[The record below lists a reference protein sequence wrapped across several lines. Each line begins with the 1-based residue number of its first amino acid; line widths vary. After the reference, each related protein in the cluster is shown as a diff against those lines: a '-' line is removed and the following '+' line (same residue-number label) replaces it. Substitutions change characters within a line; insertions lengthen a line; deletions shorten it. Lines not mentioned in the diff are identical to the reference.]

1 MRLRAISGRKTA
13 NAASA
18 LAGPLP
24 LPMNETSRRD
34 STAHSV
40 ERAFA
45 ILDQLRDSAGAMS
58 VSHLARS
65 TELSTTT
72 VHRLLATLRKCE
84 AVDQEPESRK
94 YRLSLKMLLYGK
106 AALDRYEWRTQV
118 HTALGELARNVGE
131 TAFMGTLDHFELV
144 YIDHVDSLDH
154 ELRIS
159 PQIGRR
165 QDAHTTAMGKV
176 LLAHHKRDAVERY
189 LLETPL
195 PRRTRYSLTD
205 PQVLRNEL
213 DKVRAAGYATDQQE
227 SEIGISCV
235 AVPVYRADG
244 SVMVAISVSGPNERL
259 QLMGLETTLKDM
271 VKATASRISEQ
282 LAF

>member
-1 MRLRAISGRKTA
+1 
-13 NAASA
+13 
-18 LAGPLP
+18 
-24 LPMNETSRRD
+24 MNETTRRD

-45 ILDQLRDSAGAMS
+45 VLDQLRDSDGAMS
-58 VSHLARS
+58 LKDLASS
-65 TELSTTT
+65 TGLSTTT
-72 VHRLLATLRKCE
+72 VHRLLATLRKCD
-84 AVDQEPESRK
+84 AVDQESESRK

-106 AALDRYEWRTQV
+106 AVLDRYDWRTQA
-118 HTALGELARNVGE
+118 HTVLGQLARDVGE
-131 TAFMGTLDHFELV
+131 TAFMGTLDHFDLV

-176 LLAHHKRDAVERY
+176 LLAHLPADTIDHY
-189 LLETPL
+189 LLHVPL
-195 PRRTRYSLTD
+195 SRRTQYSLTD

-213 DKVRAAGYATDQQE
+213 EKIRVAAYATDQQE
-227 SEIGISCV
+227 SEIGIACV
-235 AVPVYRADG
+235 AAPVYRADG

-259 QLMGLETTLKDM
+259 QLKGLDTTLRDM
-271 VKATASRISEQ
+271 VKAAASQISEQ
-282 LAF
+282 VAF